1 MMICIYNIYICIFF
15 TVLQNSIINLN
26 SVNSS
31 TVTAINSS
39 DFPSLTGPLITLAI
53 PVELLNAFDDDDS
66 VVRISSAIYRNVSIV
81 FSYPLQKR

>member
-1 MMICIYNIYICIFF
+1 MIIYIYIYIFF

-39 DFPSLTGPLITLAI
+39 DFPSLNGPLITLAI
-53 PVELLNAFDDDDS
+53 PVELLNEFDDDDS
-66 VVRISSAIYRNVSIV
+66 VVRIISVIYRNVSIV
-81 FSYPLQKR
+81 FSYPLKKR